1 MNKAV
6 LTAYHF
12 RASNFWK
19 TVPIVLIF
27 CVSFIQPVLAQEKE
41 RMLRTLSVSG
51 RGSESIPTTISRVS
65 LGVEVQG
72 KTPQEVQT
80 EAARRSSS
88 VVALLRS
95 RGVDKLQTT
104 GINLNPIY
112 SYNNNVQKINGY
124 AATNTVSFR
133 VAAERAGNIMDE
145 AVKAGATRIDNVSFV
160 ASDDAIATAQQQ
172 ALRKA
177 TQEAQ
182 RQADVVLNAL
192 GLKSKEVVGIQINNA
207 SAPPP
212 IIPQAAFL
220 SADKLGARASTPVV
234 SGEQEVE
241 ASVTLQISY

>member
-6 LTAYHF
+6 LSANSSLRF
-12 RASNFWK
+12 NFWK
-19 TVPIVLIF
+19 TVPVALIF

-51 RGSESIPTTISRVS
+51 RGTELIPTTISRVS

-72 KTPQEVQT
+72 KTAQDVQK

-124 AATNTVSFR
+124 TATNTVSFR
-133 VAAERAGNIMDE
+133 VSAERAGNIMDE
-145 AVKAGATRIDNVSFV
+145 AVKAGATRIDNISFV
-160 ASDDAIATAQQQ
+160 ASDDAISQAQQQ

-182 RQADVVLNAL
+182 KQADVVLNAL
-192 GLKSKEVVGIQINNA
+192 GLKPKEVVGIQINNA

-212 IIPQAAFL
+212 IMTQAAFR
-220 SADKLGARASTPVV
+220 SADKLEARASTPVV
-234 SGEQEVE
+234 AGEQEVE

>member
-6 LTAYHF
+6 LSASRS

-19 TVPIVLIF
+19 TVPIALIF
-27 CVSFIQPVLAQEKE
+27 CLSFIQPVLAQEKE

-51 RGSESIPTTISRVS
+51 RGTESIPTTISRVS

-72 KTPQEVQT
+72 KTAQEVQT

-112 SYNNNVQKINGY
+112 SYSNNVQKINGY

-172 ALRKA
+172 ALKKA

-212 IIPQAAFL
+212 IMPQAAFR
-220 SADKLGARASTPVV
+220 SADKLEARASTPVV
-234 SGEQEVE
+234 AGEQEVE